1 MKHATT
7 WLMIAAITTA
17 TTARADTR
25 VFPLA
30 ESKLPA
36 ELAGST
42 NEVTAALAQ
51 SLDAEVMAAPID
63 DAATLAGCSAD
74 SGTCLEKIARSMKA
88 DRLVFGTLAR
98 ERSGEVTLTL
108 VRFDRGGD
116 RVERTFE
123 LEGETPDEL
132 AGGVAATVAP
142 LFGGPEPEPAG
153 EAEGAAEPTEEPELR
168 RTGGSVTAGS
178 WALIGAGGFVAVIGA
193 GFLMSASSLANDV
206 NNAPTDTHEDIDR
219 LVELEDRGRFRMRVG
234 EAMLAVGAAAIVIGA
249 VRAVVQSRSSSDP
262 QPDADAVT
270 LSPVLINGGVGVVLS
285 GGLP

>member
-1 MKHATT
+1 MKRATT

-17 TTARADTR
+17 TTVRADTR

-51 SLDAEVMAAPID
+51 SLDGEVMAAPID
-63 DAATLAGCSAD
+63 DAATLAGCSAE
-74 SGTCLEKIARSMKA
+74 SGTCLEKIARSMTA

-132 AGGVAATVAP
+132 AGNVGATVAP
-142 LFGGPEPEPAG
+142 LFGGPEREADDEAG
-153 EAEGAAEPTEEPELR
+153 EITAPLDEEPVKS
-168 RTGGSVTAGS
+168 GGKVTAGS
-178 WALIGAGGFVAVIGA
+178 WALIGAGGFIAVIGT

-206 NNAPTDTHEDIDR
+206 NNAPTETLEDIER
-219 LVELEDRGRFRMRVG
+219 LRALEDRGRFRMHVG
-234 EAMLAVGAAAIVIGA
+234 EGLLAAGAVAIVIGA
-249 VRAVVQSRSSSDP
+249 VRAVVQNRSSSKP
-262 QPDADAVT
+262 EPDAVT
-270 LSPVLINGGVGVVLS
+270 LSPVVLDGGMGVVIS